1 MVPILHSAYVC
12 PLMRVWSESHMM
24 RVSRVIGTTRTVLLP
39 SRWVPGVQFHVDV
52 FDLRQG
58 LLQHFFSRY
67 SSHTYIDS

>member
-1 MVPILHSAYVC
+1 VVPILRSAYVC
-12 PLMRVWSESHMM
+12 PLMSMWIKSHEM
-24 RVSRVIGTTRTVLLP
+24 RVSHVIGTTRTVLLP

-67 SSHTYIDS
+67 RSHTYIDS